1 MSTAGAAP
9 LRGGFVGA
17 GIGALVGVAG
27 AFVLAIGPQHWVADG
42 LTWLALETAA
52 AWVTRATLLGAGVGL
67 VVCLVV
73 RSGAARGVAAVVAL
87 TATGGA
93 AAWLLEACVGL
104 SRYAVLASTADRL
117 IHAAVLLI
125 ALLVGA
131 LLTRRSQPALVVLL
145 LPVLIVFGGAAA
157 LPAFRPAAHGP
168 HLLFISVDT
177 LRADRLGCYGHADA
191 RTPRIDALAA
201 SGTLYETV
209 IASAPVTL
217 TATSTLL
224 TGLDPTVHGAHYN
237 GYYRLGSEA
246 TTLAEVLADR
256 GWYTGAVI
264 GNFALSG
271 RFGTDQ
277 GFRDFDDRMT
287 EVMQPDRKPRR
298 TAREQTGT
306 WWTRH
311 LRSQPAQRF
320 ADEITS
326 EALGWLEQRG
336 EAPWFLWVHYMDPH
350 SPYTPPPAF
359 ESVHDPYDGEVA
371 FVDREIGRLLDGH
384 ARLYPDAETVVVLVA
399 DHGENLGEHDY
410 FGHVRSV
417 DEASLRV
424 PLIVHDSRAPG
435 GARETAPLRGRD
447 VGGLVL
453 ETLGVND
460 GPPALRRAPAAG
472 DAWWAY
478 AQTYASRF
486 LDGKPPTRV
495 LREARYKFVDLPG
508 DADRLF
514 DLDSDPAEDHDLSA
528 EQAERLAGM
537 RERLTRFT
545 GDVSDAPEI
554 VDDATR
560 EVLEQLGYVGDH

>member
-1 MSTAGAAP
+1 VSAAGAAP

-17 GIGALVGVAG
+17 GVGALVGLAG
-27 AFVLAIGPQHWVADG
+27 ALALAIAPQHWLADG
-42 LTWLALETAA
+42 LTWLALDTAA

-67 VVCLVV
+67 LVCLVA
-73 RSGAARGVAAVVAL
+73 RAGAARGVTALLALAVTV
-87 TATGGA
+87 GA
-93 AAWLLEACVGL
+93 AAWLLEACFGL
-104 SRYAVLASTADRL
+104 SAYATLTSTVARVS
-117 IHAAVLLI
+117 HAATLLL
-125 ALLVGA
+125 ALLLGHLV
-131 LLTRRSQPALVVLL
+131 TRRAQSASVALL
-145 LPVLIVFGGAAA
+145 LPVLLVFGGAAA
-157 LPAFRPAAHGP
+157 LPALRPAAHGP

-177 LRADRLGCYGHADA
+177 LRADRLGCYGHAEA
-191 RTPRIDALAA
+191 RTPHIDALAA
-201 SGTLYETV
+201 GGTLYETV

-217 TATSTLL
+217 TATSTLM
-224 TGLDPTVHGAHYN
+224 TGLDPTAHGAHYN
-237 GYYRLGSEA
+237 GYYRLGPQA

-298 TAREQTGT
+298 NAREQTGT

-311 LRSQPAQRF
+311 LRNQPAQRF

-326 EALGWLEQRG
+326 EALAWLEQRG

-350 SPYTPPPAF
+350 SPYSPPADF
-359 ESVHDPYDGEVA
+359 ASVHDPYDGEVA

-384 ARLYPDAETVVVLVA
+384 ARLFPDTETVVVLVA

-417 DEASLRV
+417 DEVSLRV
-424 PLIVHDSRAPG
+424 PLIVNDSRAPG

-453 ETLGVND
+453 EALGVTD
-460 GPPALRRAPAAG
+460 GPPALRRAPPAG

-508 DADRLF
+508 DTDRLF
-514 DLDSDPAEDHDLSA
+514 DLGSDPTEDHDLSG